1 MNPKLR
7 IPQPDSQQIK
17 TLSMSLVLVGCISLG
32 IWVSLDK
39 FSDMQDSHDQIHATI
54 MLDQEVSRL
63 QSQYREA
70 NHESLKTDLEHTDQL
85 LIQNVTHLAQWA
97 QGLQQQGEQWDLQMH
112 YRLVKTRQ
120 TPAPVEGLAVIP
132 IDMQVSSQGEQSGY
146 RNYLHFLHALE
157 QSGPRIDINEVTV
170 TGDGEKATL
179 LTVGFS
185 VWMKTIDSVE
195 L

>member
-1 MNPKLR
+1 MA
-7 IPQPDSQQIK
+7 II
-17 TLSMSLVLVGCISLG
+17 LVGCVSLA

-39 FSDMQDSHDQIHATI
+39 FSDIQDSHNQIHETI
-54 MLDQEVSRL
+54 MLEQEVSRL
-63 QSQYREA
+63 QSQYHEA
-70 NHESLKTDLEHTDQL
+70 NPESLKTDLDHTDQL

-97 QGLQQQGEQWDLQMH
+97 QGLQQQGEQWNLQMQ
-112 YRLVKTRQ
+112 YRIVKTRQ
-120 TPAPVEGLAVIP
+120 TPAPVEGLTAIP
-132 IDMQVSSQGEQSGY
+132 LDMKVSPRGEQSGY

-157 QSGPRIDINEVTV
+157 QSGPRIDIHEVTV
-170 TGDGEKATL
+170 TGDGQKATL

>member
-1 MNPKLR
+1 
-7 IPQPDSQQIK
+7 
-17 TLSMSLVLVGCISLG
+17 
-32 IWVSLDK
+32 
-39 FSDMQDSHDQIHATI
+39 MQDSHDQIHATI

-70 NHESLKTDLEHTDQL
+70 NPESLKTDLEHTDQL
-85 LIQNVTHLAQWA
+85 LIQNVTHLAQWM

-112 YRLVKTRQ
+112 YRPVKTRQ
-120 TPAPVEGLAVIP
+120 TQAPVEGLTVIP
-132 IDMQVSSQGEQSGY
+132 IEMQVSTRGEQSGY
-146 RNYLHFLHALE
+146 RNYLRFLHALE
-157 QSGPRIDINEVTV
+157 QSGPRIDIHEVTV

-185 VWMKTIDSVE
+185 VWMKTIDSVA